1 MTTKKNNGNNYSMFI
16 HNQDL
21 NMVGQKIRYL
31 ESNNSGCH
39 SFPSKKEASSNFM
52 VAFTICP
59 DSGAQEKNVSLLLPF
74 PSLPARKSWDLM
86 T

>member
-1 MTTKKNNGNNYSMFI
+1 MFI

-31 ESNNSGCH
+31 ESNNSSCH
-39 SFPSKKEASSNFM
+39 SFPSKKQASSNFM
-52 VAFTICP
+52 VAFTICT
-59 DSGAQEKNVSLLLPF
+59 DSGAQEKMYHYFYPF
-74 PSLPARKSWDLM
+74 PLYLPGSHG